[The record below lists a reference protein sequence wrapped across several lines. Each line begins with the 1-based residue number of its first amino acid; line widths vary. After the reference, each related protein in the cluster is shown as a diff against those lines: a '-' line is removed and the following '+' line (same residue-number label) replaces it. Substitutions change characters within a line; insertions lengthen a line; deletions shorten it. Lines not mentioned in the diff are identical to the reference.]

1 MDSEQLY
8 DVIIVGGGPAGCA
21 TALSLVRSKPDAS
34 FLLVDDAD
42 PSKFKIGESLPADT
56 TRILAYL
63 DPDLPETLEAD
74 TESGKHVYCTGNAS
88 VWNTSDIHETDSIM
102 NPYGMGLH
110 LDRAVFDELL
120 RESVRAIS
128 RDQKPGHVLHG
139 SFTAVAKDSNS
150 WLVSVDDVGSG
161 KTIVYRSK
169 WIIDASGRKASVA
182 QKLGAKTVKQD
193 SLLAF
198 YTVFAVSEHSE
209 VDDDHRTLIEATP
222 SGWFYT
228 SQLAHNR
235 RVVVYH
241 TDDKD
246 PSSKIARKIDGF
258 LNLLHTQA
266 RFISSIIQDADY
278 DVLNEPGTSYPKC
291 TAAGS
296 SNLEPACDDESR
308 WYAVGDAA
316 MAFDPLSSQGMI
328 TALKMG
334 SRLGLELAR
343 VLDSD
348 TQAVSEVGRDVKF
361 VGSIRTF
368 GRDDKELDEGVLLT
382 TSALYN
388 KIT

>member
-1 MDSEQLY
+1 
-8 DVIIVGGGPAGCA
+8 
-21 TALSLVRSKPDAS
+21 
-34 FLLVDDAD
+34 
-42 PSKFKIGESLPADT
+42 
-56 TRILAYL
+56 
-63 DPDLPETLEAD
+63 
-74 TESGKHVYCTGNAS
+74 
-88 VWNTSDIHETDSIM
+88 M

-128 RDQKPGHVLHG
+128 HDQKPGHVLHG

-182 QKLGAKTVKQD
+182 QKVRIHFHFTKRMLTLAVKLGAKTVKQD

-198 YTVFAVSEHSE
+198 YTVFAVSEHNE

-228 SQLAHNR
+228 SQLSHNR

-348 TQAVSEVGRDVKF
+348 TQAVSEAGRD
-361 VGSIRTF
+361 GETTERRTMADVYKAV
-368 GRDDKELDEGVLLT
+368 RDDYDSK
-382 TSALYN
+382 
-388 KIT
+388 KIYYYSQVRRFDTDFWKRRQGA